1 MGIGEKNTSE
11 SGLSVIDF
19 CIFFSFFVNNFFFYC
34 VSQLSQFPLTFFFL
48 IVALYSTL
56 HFYFVLVFFLL
67 LPLLDSF
74 LHPLM
79 ISFPPFFATSLLLLL
94 LSPISLSFFLPL
106 SLSLSLSHFLCLS
119 LSLPFSLSLI
129 FCVSLSTT
137 LSLSLSFSF
146 SLQIYINVDPL
157 SLAGQRAA
165 SLIPLIRSKLHL
177 HVTLILTPMLSTSIF
192 PLQNFFRSVF
202 FPLDVEKYV
211 LTV

>member
-1 MGIGEKNTSE
+1 MYF
-11 SGLSVIDF
+11 LF
-19 CIFFSFFVNNFFFYC
+19 LFVNNFFFYC

-119 LSLPFSLSLI
+119 LYH
-129 FCVSLSTT
+129 
-137 LSLSLSFSF
+137 SLSLSFSF